1 MRRLVLLGTL
11 LIFFPISWA
20 CGKAYD
26 GNHILPHYAVGFSVE
41 YLEDG
46 CKRVVDGAGRTL
58 LLVPRGKRLRSG
70 YENVQKIEIPVK
82 RVVMCSTPLASL
94 LRALGELD
102 SIVGVNTEKDRWYI
116 DEVVR
121 GTEK

>member
-1 MRRLVLLGTL
+1 MSRLVLLGTL

-26 GNHILPHYAVGFSVE
+26 GNHILPHYADGFSVE

-46 CKRVVDGAGRTL
+46 CKRVVDGAGRIL
-58 LLVPRGKRLRSG
+58 LLGPRGKRLRSSC
-70 YENVQKIEIPVK
+70 ENVLKIEIPVK

-94 LRALGELD
+94 LRAL
-102 SIVGVNTEKDRWYI
+102 
-116 DEVVR
+116 
-121 GTEK
+121 